1 MVSDDV
7 LVRVRVVTEVVV
19 VNEEVEVTEV
29 FVVVAVVTEVVIV
42 VVVLVEVVLVLV
54 VDVFVVVAVV
64 TDVVSVLVVLV
75 LVVVVFVF
83 EVVVRVVVVFVC
95 VVVCVCVFVVDVLV
109 VVCVFVV
116 VAVVV
121 TVVTVV
127 VGSQSGPPETMLECP
142 STRLA
147 LESWMW
153 HPPSG
158 NHTKLVQPAE
168 FEHRI
173 WQSPASM
180 VSDRLWPDMSTG
192 LYVQP
197 FLKQKLA
204 TAQSGG
210 PDMAVDLPLARLA

>member
-1 MVSDDV
+1 
-7 LVRVRVVTEVVV
+7 
-19 VNEEVEVTEV
+19 VTEV

-42 VVVLVEVVLVLV
+42 VVVLVVVVLVLV
-54 VDVFVVVAVV
+54 VDVFEVVAVV
-64 TDVVSVLVVLV
+64 TDVVSVW
-75 LVVVVFVF
+75 
-83 EVVVRVVVVFVC
+83 VVVVFVC
-95 VVVCVCVFVVDVLV
+95 VVVCVCVFVCVVVCVCVFVVVVLV

-142 STRLA
+142 STCSA

-158 NHTKLVQPAE
+158 NHTKLVQPSE

-192 LYVQP
+192 LYVLP

-204 TAQSGG
+204 APQSGG